1 MSLAYWLDNGKITV
15 EFRGDPLFKT
25 VRKYINKIKKKW
37 LNLEVSRKIMW
48 ECGIDSMWCVTQQKG
63 TTNVKKNYTE
73 LIYIQYNVSYV

>member
-1 MSLAYWLDNGKITV
+1 M
-15 EFRGDPLFKT
+15 
-25 VRKYINKIKKKW
+25 
-37 LNLEVSRKIMW
+37 SRKIMW